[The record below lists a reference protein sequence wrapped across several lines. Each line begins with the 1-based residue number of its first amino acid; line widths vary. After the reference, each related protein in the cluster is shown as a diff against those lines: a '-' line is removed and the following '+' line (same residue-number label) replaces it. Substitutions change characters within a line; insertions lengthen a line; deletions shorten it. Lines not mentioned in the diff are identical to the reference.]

1 MRILQPIFLYVMCV
15 YVLMA
20 ADTNTPPHTM
30 QHHEQILQSTSSPS
44 LTEQMMNLMHE
55 SMMEVPF
62 VEEDNLDFNYLSNM
76 IPHHQGAIEAAELF
90 LKHSKNQKLRA
101 IAQNIIKTQQ
111 AEIATYELLIT
122 QLKEQKK
129 LYSPKEVTLYNA
141 QAKADMESMLQ
152 AMNEVAL
159 NQSLNRVF
167 LAGMI
172 PHHQGAITASKQIL
186 QYTQNAEIKAIA
198 QQIISTQE
206 AEIETFQTLLQT
218 IR

>member
-129 LYSPKEVTLYNA
+129 LYSPKEVT
-141 QAKADMESMLQ
+141 
-152 AMNEVAL
+152 
-159 NQSLNRVF
+159 
-167 LAGMI
+167 
-172 PHHQGAITASKQIL
+172 
-186 QYTQNAEIKAIA
+186 
-198 QQIISTQE
+198 
-206 AEIETFQTLLQT
+206 
-218 IR
+218 

>member
-76 IPHHQGAIEAAELF
+76 IPHHQGAI
-90 LKHSKNQKLRA
+90 
-101 IAQNIIKTQQ
+101 
-111 AEIATYELLIT
+111 
-122 QLKEQKK
+122 
-129 LYSPKEVTLYNA
+129 
-141 QAKADMESMLQ
+141 
-152 AMNEVAL
+152 
-159 NQSLNRVF
+159 
-167 LAGMI
+167 
-172 PHHQGAITASKQIL
+172 TASKQIL